1 MRADP
6 APHGSRK
13 KLDRGF
19 ALVLV
24 RACDCSLT
32 AASLGVVIRK
42 HVGVVVKRQV
52 N

>member
-1 MRADP
+1 MRPDP

-32 AASLGVVIRK
+32 AASLGAVIRK
-42 HVGVVVKRQV
+42 RLGVVMKQV